1 MTATQLNL
9 PLPSQGLAVLTLPQ
23 PLTQQSLLELEQA
36 LFGQLNSLHHALFDP
51 APDPGQL
58 EYASWMRQLSP
69 THALL
74 HA

>member
-23 PLTQQSLLELEQA
+23 PLTQQSWLERGQA
-36 LFGQLNSLHHALFDP
+36 RFGQRNGLNHGLFNP